1 MANDFAAVVNQLK
14 ENNAS
19 ATARDAEII
28 INQKQGNTILA
39 DKLGGLNDEL
49 ISKLTNLRD
58 GIEESFG
65 LKKEVDATKASDEKE
80 KENKQNRFMDALMKT
95 NEKISSTLSG
105 FTKSIMDSAKSKAK
119 DLFGIFKKFAMVG
132 ALGAL
137 LAFLNSEMFVTLKE
151 KFLDP
156 ITESFKKLFERIMA
170 IPDALDKVKKN
181 FYNEE
186 TGEFEF
192 IEGLKKTFEDIK
204 GIFSDI
210 GIALAVVTGLAFRK
224 KILAA
229 AGRAAGGMTRL
240 LGSLVGFN
248 TEVDKSNKKMKGDL
262 DKSKRTGVFKRGLGG
277 IGGKFRG
284 LFRIVGRF
292 GGLLTGLAIGM
303 ASNVDFAK
311 VGGVLS
317 DTAKGIGSKFK
328 SMFGALDDFGKGIA
342 DRAGKMATSVGT
354 SMKNGLLSAKG
365 KIMGGF
371 DKMFGALGD
380 FASGL
385 KNLATK
391 AANKVKKTISATGDD
406 IDGKKTK
413 TLTPEEIDANN
424 KKRAALD
431 QIRAADAKAV
441 KLDAERKKKAL
452 DLENKSKMDAFRKAE
467 MDSRKALNAI
477 PKKIEVDQKKLASA
491 IKKATLR
498 IGAKM
503 IPVVG
508 IGFGIFETGRRLLQ
522 GDLTGAAIEAASI
535 PAASAIGLPL
545 DITNASR
552 DIYRGTYGTDYEA
565 DLAANPTV
573 ANQRLGAITKQ
584 LSNSVQEF
592 LKGKETATDGNGV
605 TPDPSRAGGGMMI
618 MPNVVTTNNPQ
629 SYVEQ
634 NIGAVPISNFAKP
647 TGVGIGL
654 VK

>member
-19 ATARDAEII
+19 ATARDAKII
-28 INQKQGNTILA
+28 TAQEQGNTILA
-39 DKLGGLNDEL
+39 EKLGGLNDEL
-49 ISKLTNLRD
+49 ISKLTSVKD

-137 LAFLNSEMFVTLKE
+137 LAFLNSELFVTLKE

-156 ITESFKKLFERIMA
+156 ITESFKKLFERLKA
-170 IPDALDKVKKN
+170 IPDAFDKVKKN

-210 GIALAVVTGLAFRK
+210 GIALAVVTGLVFRK

-262 DKSKRTGVFKRGLGG
+262 DKSKRTGVFRRGLGG
-277 IGGKFRG
+277 IGGKFKG

-328 SMFGALDDFGKGIA
+328 SMFTAVGDFAKGIA

-365 KIMGGF
+365 AIMGGF
-371 DKMFGALGD
+371 DKMFSALGD

-385 KNLATK
+385 KSLATK

-406 IDGKKTK
+406 IDGKKTTPK
-413 TLTPEEIDANN
+413 RPEEIRREKQLQAQNDPELKKKQAANLERMRREKLKAQMDLF
-424 KKRAALD
+424 KK
-431 QIRAADAKAV
+431 ADAESMKNFKAAQ
-441 KLDAERKKKAL
+441 KAAKEAAEKAAKEAAESATKEVTEKTSKEAAELIAKSAGRTALKKVPIV
-452 DLENKSKMDAFRKAE
+452 S
-467 MDSRKALNAI
+467 
-477 PKKIEVDQKKLASA
+477 
-491 IKKATLR
+491 
-498 IGAKM
+498 IGAGL
-503 IPVVG
+503 IF
-508 IGFGIFETGRRLLQ
+508 GFQRALQ
-522 GDLTGAAIEAASI
+522 GDFVGAGAEVTSGILGTFAGPGTVGSVAIDAGLLAS
-535 PAASAIGLPL
+535 
-545 DITNASR
+545 D
-552 DIYRGTYGTDYEA
+552 
-565 DLAANPTV
+565 
-573 ANQRLGAITKQ
+573 LGALDK
-584 LSNSVQEF
+584 
-592 LKGKETATDGNGV
+592 LKGKEYPIDGVVTPSKTATNGGGITQV
-605 TPDPSRAGGGMMI
+605 PGFGGGMMI

-647 TGVGIGL
+647 NGVGIGL
-654 VK
+654 VR

>member
-65 LKKEVDATKASDEKE
+65 LKNEVDATKASDEKE
-80 KENKQNRFMDALMKT
+80 KDNKQNRFMNALMKT

-210 GIALAVVTGLAFRK
+210 GIALAVVTGLVFRK

-229 AGRAAGGMTRL
+229 AGRAVSGMTSM
-240 LGSLVGFN
+240 LGRMIFFN
-248 TEVDKSNKKMKGDL
+248 DEVAKTNKNMKNQI
-262 DKSKRTGVFKRGLGG
+262 DKSKKTGVFRRGLGG

-328 SMFGALDDFGKGIA
+328 SMFGALDNFGKGIA

-354 SMKNGLLSAKG
+354 SMKNGLLSVNG

-391 AANKVKKTISATGDD
+391 VTNKVKKTISATGDD
-406 IDGKKTK
+406 IDGKKTTPK
-413 TLTPEEIDANN
+413 RPEEIEAERR
-424 KKRAALD
+424 KAALND
-431 QIRAADAKAV
+431 ED
-441 KLDAERKKKAL
+441 LKKKQAANL
-452 DLENKSKMDAFRKAE
+452 ERMRKERLALENKNKMDAFRKAE
-467 MDSRKALNAI
+467 MESRKSLNAI

-503 IPVVG
+503 VPVVG

-522 GDLTGAAIEAASI
+522 GDFTGAAIEAASI

-584 LSNSVQEF
+584 LSDSVQEF
-592 LKGKETATDGNGV
+592 LKGKETASDGGRITQV
-605 TPDPSRAGGGMMI
+605 PGFGGGMMI

-647 TGVGIGL
+647 NGVQIGL
-654 VK
+654 VR

>member
-95 NEKISSTLSG
+95 NEKISKTLSG

-137 LAFLNSEMFVTLKE
+137 LAFLNSDMFKNLK
-151 KFLDP
+151 KDYIDP
-156 ITESFKKLFERIMA
+156 ITESFTKLFESFGKIGDG
-170 IPDALDKVKKN
+170 IDKLKSN

-192 IEGLKKTFEDIK
+192 IEGLKKSFEDIK
-204 GIFSDI
+204 NLFSDI

-292 GGLLTGLAIGM
+292 GGLLTGVAIGM

-328 SMFGALDDFGKGIA
+328 SMFTAVGDFGKGIA

-365 KIMGGF
+365 AIMGGF

-406 IDGKKTK
+406 IDGKKTTPK
-413 TLTPEEIDANN
+413 RPEEIESE
-424 KKRAALD
+424 KRKAA
-431 QIRAADAKAV
+431 QN
-441 KLDAERKKKAL
+441 DAELKKKQAANL
-452 DLENKSKMDAFRKAE
+452 ERMRKEQLALENKNKMDAFRKAE
-467 MDSRKALNAI
+467 MDSRKTFNAL
-477 PKKIEVDQKKLASA
+477 PKKIEVDQKKLASSV
-491 IKKATLR
+491 KKAALR
-498 IGAKM
+498 IGGKM
-503 IPVVG
+503 IPVAG
-508 IGFGIFETGRRLLQ
+508 IGFGIFETGRRLLS
-522 GDLTGAAIEAASI
+522 GDITGAGIEAAGIFAPSV
-535 PAASAIGLPL
+535 AGLPL

-552 DIYRGTYGTDYEA
+552 DIYRDTYGSDYET
-565 DLAANPTV
+565 DLAANPSV
-573 ANQRLGAITKQ
+573 ANSRLGEITSTLTK
-584 LSNSVQEF
+584 SVEEL
-592 LKGKETATDGNGV
+592 LKGKETASD
-605 TPDPSRAGGGMMI
+605 GGGITQVPGFGGGINI
-618 MPNVVTTNNPQ
+618 MPQIVDASRPS

-634 NIGAVPISNFAKP
+634 NINATNISNVGKP
-647 TGVGIGL
+647 RGIEIGL
-654 VK
+654 VQ

>member
-19 ATARDAEII
+19 ATERDAKIVTAQE
-28 INQKQGNTILA
+28 QGNTILA
-39 DKLGGLNDEL
+39 EKLGGLNDEL
-49 ISKLTNLRD
+49 ISKLTSVKD

-80 KENKQNRFMDALMKT
+80 KDNKQNRFMNALMKT

-105 FTKSIMDSAKSKAK
+105 FAKGIMDSAKSKAK

-137 LAFLNSEMFVTLKE
+137 LAFLNSELFVTLKE

-156 ITESFKKLFERIMA
+156 ITESFKKLFERLKA
-170 IPDALDKVKKN
+170 IPDAFDKVKKN

-210 GIALAVVTGLAFRK
+210 GIALAVITGLAFRK

-229 AGRAAGGMTRL
+229 TGRAVSGMTSM
-240 LGSLVGFN
+240 LGRMIFFN
-248 TEVDKSNKKMKGDL
+248 DEVDKTNKNMKNQI
-262 DKSKRTGVFKRGLGG
+262 DKSKKTGVFRRGLQG

-292 GGLLTGLAIGM
+292 GGLLGGVAIAM

-354 SMKNGLLSAKG
+354 SMKNGLLSVKG

-371 DKMFGALGD
+371 DKMFSALGD

-385 KNLATK
+385 KSLATK

-441 KLDAERKKKAL
+441 RLDAERKKKAL
-452 DLENKSKMDAFRKAE
+452 DLENKSKMDAFKKAE

-503 IPVVG
+503 VPIVG

-522 GDLTGAAIEAASI
+522 GDFTGAAIEAASI

-584 LSNSVQEF
+584 LSDSVQEF
-592 LKGKETATDGNGV
+592 LKGKETASDGGRITQV
-605 TPDPSRAGGGMMI
+605 PGFGGGMMI

-647 TGVGIGL
+647 NGVQIGI

>member
-80 KENKQNRFMDALMKT
+80 KDNKQNRFMNALMKT

-137 LAFLNSEMFVTLKE
+137 LAFLNSELFVTLKE

-156 ITESFKKLFERIMA
+156 ITESFKKLFERLKA
-170 IPDALDKVKKN
+170 IPDAFDKVKKN

-210 GIALAVVTGLAFRK
+210 GIALAVVTGLVFRK

-248 TEVDKSNKKMKGDL
+248 TEVDKSSKSMKNQI
-262 DKSKRTGVFKRGLGG
+262 DKSKKTGVFRRGLQG

-292 GGLLTGLAIGM
+292 GGLLGGVAIAM

-328 SMFGALDDFGKGIA
+328 SMFTAVGDFGKGIA

-406 IDGKKTK
+406 IDGKKTTPK
-413 TLTPEEIDANN
+413 RPEEIRREKQLQAQNDPELKKKQAANLERMRKEKLKAQMDLF
-424 KKRAALD
+424 KK
-431 QIRAADAKAV
+431 ADAESMKNFKAAQ
-441 KLDAERKKKAL
+441 KAAKEAAEKAAKEAAESATKEVTEKTSKEAAEL
-452 DLENKSKMDAFRKAE
+452 IAKSTAKAG
-467 MDSRKALNAI
+467 I
-477 PKKIEVDQKKLASA
+477 KKIPIVS
-491 IKKATLR
+491 
-498 IGAKM
+498 IGAGL
-503 IPVVG
+503 IF
-508 IGFGIFETGRRLLQ
+508 GFQRALQ
-522 GDLTGAAIEAASI
+522 GDFTGAGLEVTSGILGTFPGLGTAGSVGIDAGLLAS
-535 PAASAIGLPL
+535 
-545 DITNASR
+545 D
-552 DIYRGTYGTDYEA
+552 
-565 DLAANPTV
+565 
-573 ANQRLGAITKQ
+573 LGALDK
-584 LSNSVQEF
+584 
-592 LKGKETATDGNGV
+592 LKGKEYPIDGVVTPSKTATDGVGV
-605 TPDPSRAGGGMMI
+605 TPDPSRGGGGMMI
-618 MPNVVTTNNPQ
+618 MPNIVTTNNPQ

-634 NIGAVPISNFAKP
+634 NISAVPITNFAKP
-647 TGVGIGL
+647 RGVGISL
-654 VK
+654 VQ

>member
-19 ATARDAEII
+19 ATARDAKII
-28 INQKQGNTILA
+28 TAQEQGNTILA
-39 DKLGGLNDEL
+39 EKLGGLNDEL
-49 ISKLTNLRD
+49 ISKLTSVKD

-80 KENKQNRFMDALMKT
+80 KENKQNRFMNALMKT

-137 LAFLNSEMFVTLKE
+137 LAFLNSDMFKNLK
-151 KFLDP
+151 KDYIDP
-156 ITESFKKLFERIMA
+156 ITESFTKLFESFGKIGDG
-170 IPDALDKVKKN
+170 IDKLKSN

-192 IEGLKKTFEDIK
+192 IEGLKKSFEDIK
-204 GIFSDI
+204 NLFSDI
-210 GIALAVVTGLAFRK
+210 GIALAVVTGLVFRK

-229 AGRAAGGMTRL
+229 AGRAVGGMTSM
-240 LGSLVGFN
+240 LGRMVFFSD
-248 TEVDKSNKKMKGDL
+248 EVDKTNKNMKNQM
-262 DKSKRTGVFKRGLGG
+262 DKSKKTGVFRRGLQG

-328 SMFGALDDFGKGIA
+328 SMFTAVGDFAKGIA

-365 KIMGGF
+365 AIMGGF
-371 DKMFGALGD
+371 DKMFSALGD

-385 KNLATK
+385 KSLATK

-406 IDGKKTK
+406 IDGKKTTPK
-413 TLTPEEIDANN
+413 RPEEIRREKQLQAQNDPELKKKQAANLERMRREKLKAQMDLF
-424 KKRAALD
+424 KK
-431 QIRAADAKAV
+431 ADAESMKNFKAAQ
-441 KLDAERKKKAL
+441 KAAKEAAEKAAKEAAESATKEVTEKTSKEAAELIAKSAGRTALKKVPIV
-452 DLENKSKMDAFRKAE
+452 S
-467 MDSRKALNAI
+467 
-477 PKKIEVDQKKLASA
+477 
-491 IKKATLR
+491 
-498 IGAKM
+498 IGAGL
-503 IPVVG
+503 IF
-508 IGFGIFETGRRLLQ
+508 GFQRALQ
-522 GDLTGAAIEAASI
+522 GDFVGAGAEVTSGILGTFAGPGTAGSVAIDAGLLAS
-535 PAASAIGLPL
+535 
-545 DITNASR
+545 D
-552 DIYRGTYGTDYEA
+552 
-565 DLAANPTV
+565 
-573 ANQRLGAITKQ
+573 LGALDK
-584 LSNSVQEF
+584 
-592 LKGKETATDGNGV
+592 LKGKEYPIDGVVTPSKTATDGVGV
-605 TPDPSRAGGGMMI
+605 TPDPSRAGGGMFI
-618 MPNVVTTNNPQ
+618 GPTVVDASRPS

-634 NIGAVPISNFAKP
+634 NLNATNITNIAKP
-647 TGVGIGL
+647 NGVTIGL